1 MNSDRNNDALMVQFF
16 DMLNS
21 ENGDSMRQL
30 LQSILNVTMKLER
43 EQALGA
49 RAYERNEERKGYSN
63 GFKPKILN
71 SRLGSL
77 DLQIP
82 QVRGLSF
89 YPQCLEKG
97 SRSERA
103 LKLAVAEMYLK
114 GVSTRKVEKIT
125 EALCGVHFNS
135 MQVSRATSEL
145 DEEFDRFRNRSLGI
159 YNYIYLD
166 AIYLKIRHSG
176 TVINQAVLIAY
187 GVNTFGRREILGAS
201 IGLSE
206 AEVHWRQFLES
217 LVKRGLTGVKLF
229 TSDSHT
235 GLTNALKAIFPSV
248 PWQRCQFHMMQ
259 NAMSYVPKKK
269 MMDPIVETMRDIFNA
284 KNLIDARK
292 KVKEAVVHFSQSAA
306 EFVVWLESNIE
317 EGLTCFSFP
326 KEHRKRIRTSNSL
339 ERVNREIK
347 RRTCVAVLFP
357 NAQSALRLVTGVLI
371 EIHEEW
377 ITGKMY
383 LDMSLSKD
391 KNTDVELKTK
401 ERLAV

>member
-1 MNSDRNNDALMVQFF
+1 MNLDRNNDAFMMEFF
-16 DMLNS
+16 EALNS
-21 ENGDSMRQL
+21 ENGDAMRQL

-43 EQALGA
+43 EQALGVKP
-49 RAYERNEERKGYSN
+49 YERNEERRGHSN
-63 GFKPKILN
+63 GFKPKTLN

-77 DLQIP
+77 DLQVP
-82 QVRGLSF
+82 QVRGLPF

-125 EALCGVHFNS
+125 EALCGIHFTS

-145 DEEFDRFRNRSLGI
+145 DEEFDRFRNRPLGI
-159 YNYIYLD
+159 YRYIYLD

-176 TVINQAVLIAY
+176 TVISQAVLIAY
-187 GVNTFGRREILGAS
+187 GVNAFGRREILGAS
-201 IGLSE
+201 VSLSE

-217 LVKRGLTGVKLF
+217 LVKRGLTGVELF

-269 MMDPIVETMRDIFNA
+269 MMDPIVETMRDIFGA
-284 KNLIDARK
+284 RNLTDARK
-292 KVKEAVVHFSQSAA
+292 KVKEAVVNFSQSAA
-306 EFVVWLESNIE
+306 EFAAWLESNIE
-317 EGLTCFSFP
+317 DGLTCFSFP

-347 RRTCVAVLFP
+347 RRTRVAVLFP

-377 ITGKMY
+377 MTGKMY

-391 KNTDVELKTK
+391 ESRDMALKTE

>member
-1 MNSDRNNDALMVQFF
+1 MNLDRNNDAFMMEFF
-16 DMLNS
+16 EALNS
-21 ENGDSMRQL
+21 ENGAAMRQL

-43 EQALGA
+43 EQALGVKP
-49 RAYERNEERKGYSN
+49 YERNEERRGHSN
-63 GFKPKILN
+63 GFKPKTLN

-77 DLQIP
+77 DLQVP
-82 QVRGLSF
+82 QVRGLPF

-125 EALCGVHFNS
+125 EALCGIHFTS

-145 DEEFDRFRNRSLGI
+145 DEEFDRFRNRPLGI
-159 YNYIYLD
+159 YRYIYLD

-176 TVINQAVLIAY
+176 TVISQAVLIAY
-187 GVNTFGRREILGAS
+187 GVNAFGRREILGAS
-201 IGLSE
+201 VSLSE

-217 LVKRGLTGVKLF
+217 LVKRGLTGVELF

-269 MMDPIVETMRDIFNA
+269 MMDPIVETMRDIFGA
-284 KNLIDARK
+284 RNLTDARK
-292 KVKEAVVHFSQSAA
+292 KVKEAVVNFSQSAA
-306 EFVVWLESNIE
+306 EFAAWLESNIE
-317 EGLTCFSFP
+317 DGLTCFSFP

-347 RRTCVAVLFP
+347 RRTRVAVLFP

-377 ITGKMY
+377 MTGKMY

-391 KNTDVELKTK
+391 ESRDMALKTE